1 MGKPWT
7 TWAQS
12 TLMLDDCEG
21 PINSELPTRK
31 LREGQQEKKDGETV
45 VSLWKR
51 DRGQVSA
58 LEL

>member
-1 MGKPWT
+1 MDHLGPEH
-7 TWAQS
+7 
-12 TLMLDDCEG
+12 LVLDDCEG

-31 LREGQQEKKDGETV
+31 LREDQQEKKDGETV

-51 DRGQVSA
+51 DRGQVSP